1 MHVSFTL
8 NLVDNLCEILE
19 VTADVK
25 EQWEELGRVLG
36 LDCALLSIISQ
47 NHPSIL
53 QRHYEMMRH
62 WIKNGRA
69 SWKKL
74 EDALNC
80 PLLQE
85 HEAAKN
91 ITKKYFGM

>member
-8 NLVDNLCEILE
+8 NLVNNLCEVLE
-19 VTADVK
+19 ATADVK

-36 LDCALLSIISQ
+36 LDRALLFTISQ

-62 WIKNGRA
+62 WIKNGKA
-69 SWKKL
+69 SWEKL
-74 EDALNC
+74 VNALKS

-85 HEAAKN
+85 KEAAEN
-91 ITKKYFGM
+91 ITVNYLRM